1 MNERQ
6 RAALS
11 LEYAEAL
18 NGRPPDI
25 RIRQRLFVLEV
36 KLGGDGVIQQD

>member
-1 MNERQ
+1 MNE

-11 LEYAEAL
+11 LEYAEALL

-36 KLGGDGVIQQD
+36 KLGRDGVVQQD